1 MKAEDKLNLGEF
13 YKELRLAR
21 GIKQKE
27 VARDGLSVSQLSK
40 FETGQSMLSADKLLI
55 AIEGIHMTFEEF
67 GYALYNYQKPLFV
80 REAEKIN
87 ELFQA
92 QDKQGLINL
101 KEKYKQS
108 DTCSF
113 LNYAI
118 VKNILYIL
126 DGSSELASGEE
137 RERVTHYLY
146 SIEDWTNYELYVF
159 GNTIPFLSD
168 EDIVFLGKEFLP
180 KVVLYGELPDMRRK
194 VKQILIN
201 LISEFVDRDIYYYV
215 DYFAEKL
222 QNILT
227 YQDIFEQILLTFLK
241 MCADY
246 KMSKLALAELEA
258 YVKGLEILNN
268 PELLTILKLRIMNLN
283 RDKND

>member
-1 MKAEDKLNLGEF
+1 MEAHDKLNLGEF

-67 GYALYNYQKPLFV
+67 GYAVYHYEKPLFV

-92 QDKQGLINL
+92 QNKQALADL
-101 KEKYKQS
+101 KEKYQKS

-118 VKNILYIL
+118 VNNVLYML
-126 DGSSELASGEE
+126 DNSSGLASKEE

-159 GNTIPFLSD
+159 GNTIPFLSN

-180 KVVLYGELPDMRRK
+180 KVALYGQLPDMRRK
-194 VKQILIN
+194 IKQILIN

-222 QNILT
+222 QNILS
-227 YQDIFEQILLTFLK
+227 YQDIFEQILLTFLR

-246 KMSKLALAELEA
+246 KMSKLTLSELES
-258 YVKGLEILNN
+258 YIEKLEVLNN
-268 PELLTILKLRIMNLN
+268 PEFLKILKLRVINLN
-283 RDKND
+283 HNKDN